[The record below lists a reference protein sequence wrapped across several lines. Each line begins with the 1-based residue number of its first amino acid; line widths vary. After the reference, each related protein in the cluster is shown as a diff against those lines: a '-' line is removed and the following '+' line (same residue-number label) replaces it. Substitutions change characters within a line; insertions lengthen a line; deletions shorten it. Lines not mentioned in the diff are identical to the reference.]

1 MGKVV
6 STFHAGIP
14 DLSKQ
19 GASFLAV
26 LVKAE
31 VGDHYA
37 GYVGLV
43 KLPSTDDAGYDKAR
57 VRQAERVAQAGSKLT
72 YKQCVGYF
80 PAVKECQY
88 S

>member
-19 GASFLAV
+19 GSSFLAV

-37 GYVGLV
+37 AYAGLV
-43 KLPSTDDAGYDKAR
+43 KLPSTSGADYDKAR
-57 VRQAERVAQAGSKLT
+57 ERQAERVAKGGSKLT
-72 YKQCVGYF
+72 YKQCLGYF